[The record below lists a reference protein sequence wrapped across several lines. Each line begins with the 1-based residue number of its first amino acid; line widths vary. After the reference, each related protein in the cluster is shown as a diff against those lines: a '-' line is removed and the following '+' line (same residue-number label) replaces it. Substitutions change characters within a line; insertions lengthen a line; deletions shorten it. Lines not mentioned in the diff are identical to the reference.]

1 MIPMV
6 LYVAQFAFDIVCIFV
21 WNENNNRRNFLSCSG
36 YCALFSG
43 V

>member
-6 LYVAQFAFDIVCIFV
+6 LYVAQFALGIVCIFV
-21 WNENNNRRNFLSCSG
+21 WNENKNRSNFLSYSG
-36 YCALFSG
+36 YCIEIGG